1 MGRSKGAGAA
11 TPPAESPPP
20 FDFEHAMSE
29 LEALVTRL
37 EQGEVPLE
45 EALAAFERGI
55 ALTRACQQAL
65 SRAEQKVELLMTRA
79 DGSTEVVPFEAP
91 DDDEAE

>member
-1 MGRSKGAGAA
+1 MARSKSTGAPASAA
-11 TPPAESPPP
+11 DAPA
-20 FDFEHAMSE
+20 FDFEQSMTE
-29 LEALVTRL
+29 LEALVARL

-65 SRAEQKVELLMTRA
+65 TRAEQKVELLMTRA
-79 DGSTEVVPFEAP
+79 DGSSEAVPFTAP
-91 DDDEAE
+91 GDDEAE

>member
-1 MGRSKGAGAA
+1 MTRSKNAGAA
-11 TPPAESPPP
+11 TPPPESSPP
-20 FDFEHAMSE
+20 FDFEKAMSE
-29 LEALVTRL
+29 LETLVARL

-65 SRAEQKVELLMTRA
+65 TRAEQKVELLMTRA
-79 DGSTEVVPFEAP
+79 DGSTAAVPFAAP
-91 DDDEAE
+91 DGDEAE